1 MLNYQYLRIQWLDL
15 CDCGLFESSYL
26 ALSMYQFIE
35 GLVENLR
42 RYCISKIGYN
52 VHYIVYYFLLHLWN
66 AITQDSVIGFMRF
79 WTFLKALVFLYL
91 YSNLQ
96 KDWLKTHEDIASQ
109 RLDTIY
115 NILEIYIRYIYYVH
129 GQMSWTLQSSC
140 PWTGRSW
147 TSRPWT
153 LSRPITSTASSYL

>member
-1 MLNYQYLRIQWLDL
+1 MSNYQYLRIQWLDL
-15 CDCGLFESSYL
+15 CDYGHFESSYL
-26 ALSMYQFIE
+26 TLSMYQFIE
-35 GLVENLR
+35 ELVKNSR

-52 VHYIVYYFLLHLWN
+52 VYYIVYYFLLHLWN

-91 YSNLQ
+91 YTNLQ

-115 NILEIYIRYIYYVH
+115 NILEIYGPFAIEREE
-129 GQMSWTLQSSC
+129 T
-140 PWTGRSW
+140 TGKNQ
-147 TSRPWT
+147 
-153 LSRPITSTASSYL
+153 I